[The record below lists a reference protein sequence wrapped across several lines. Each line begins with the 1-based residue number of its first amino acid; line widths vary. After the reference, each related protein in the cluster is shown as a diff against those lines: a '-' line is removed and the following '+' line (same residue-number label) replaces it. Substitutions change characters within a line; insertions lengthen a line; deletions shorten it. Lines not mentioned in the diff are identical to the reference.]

1 MKKNTQ
7 KSVKNQHFLT
17 FFVLCLFFFIN
28 SCNFSTKNER
38 FECKWSPDYERISES
53 AMDSMDDMKRI
64 NLQQMKAR
72 CNF

>member
-17 FFVLCLFFFIN
+17 FFVLFLFFFIN
-28 SCNFSTKNER
+28 SCNFSTKTER
-38 FECKWSPDYERISES
+38 FECKWSTDYENIADS
-53 AMDSMDDMKRI
+53 ALDSLDDMKRI
-64 NLQQMKAR
+64 NIQQMKAA